1 MGIVYFVMNKFAA
14 LFFGNETEP
23 DYEMMGGMEHSYL
36 DVHDYS
42 YDYDNDYNN
51 DYNNDLGDDKWFYG
65 HMV

>member
-23 DYEMMGGMEHSYL
+23 DYEMEHSYL
-36 DVHDYS
+36 DVYDYS
-42 YDYDNDYNN
+42 YDYENDYNN